1 MKNLSVEDVLKRRK
15 ADLQGRTITSQE
27 VAELTAGIG
36 DKLLPAHL
44 LDWLLSYPLVGT
56 EFSLSEEEDE
66 SVLGVEMQWL
76 TPAQMISETID
87 TYPGIVAVPHGYLPV
102 GMCLVGS
109 GDPYFLKINPGDD
122 PPVVRIPHEA
132 TDADGNLNS
141 DLIEQV
147 TPRLSDFLRKAEIG

>member
-1 MKNLSVEDVLKRRK
+1 MMNLSVEDVLKERR
-15 ADLQGRTITSQE
+15 ADLHGRTITSQE
-27 VAELTAGIG
+27 GAELTAGIG
-36 DKLLPAHL
+36 DKLVPPYL

-66 SVLGVEMQWL
+66 SGLGAEMQWL
-76 TPAQMISETID
+76 TPAQMISETIE
-87 TYPGIVAVPHGYLPV
+87 TYPGIVAGPLGYLPV

-109 GDPYFLKINPGDD
+109 GDPYFLKTGSGDD

-132 TDADGNLNS
+132 AGTDDTLNE

>member
-1 MKNLSVEDVLKRRK
+1 MSVEDVLKRRK
-15 ADLQGRTITSQE
+15 ADLQGRTITAQE

-36 DKLLPAHL
+36 DKLLPAYL
-44 LDWLLSYPLVGT
+44 LDWLGSYPLVGT

-66 SVLGVEMQWL
+66 SGLGVEMQWL

-87 TYPGIVAVPHGYLPV
+87 TYPGIVAVPLGYLPV

-132 TDADGNLNS
+132 ADADGNLNS

>member
-1 MKNLSVEDVLKRRK
+1 MSLSVEDVLERRK
-15 ADLQGRTITSQE
+15 ADLQGRTITSRE

-36 DKLLPAHL
+36 DQLLPAYL

-56 EFSLSEEEDE
+56 EFYLSEEEDE
-66 SVLGVEMQWL
+66 SGLGVEMKWL

-87 TYPGIVAVPHGYLPV
+87 TYPGILAGPVGYLPV

-109 GDPYFLKINPGDD
+109 GDPYFLKTGTGDD

-132 TDADGNLNS
+132 AVADDNLNV